1 MELVIGYDLLRPVN
15 CPSDEVDSGLDVVD
29 WQTIELAENLLLV
42 NGLSEDVDGGLEG
55 CARLVWETDSLL
67 LVIAGSLVVDIG
79 LVEEVGDRVSD
90 T

>member
-1 MELVIGYDLLRPVN
+1 MN
-15 CPSDEVDSGLDVVD
+15 CPSDEVDSGFDVVD
-29 WQTIELAENLLLV
+29 WQTSELAENLLLV
-42 NGLSEDVDGGLEG
+42 NSLSEDVDGGWEG
-55 CARLVWETDSLL
+55 RAGLVWETDSLL

>member
-1 MELVIGYDLLRPVN
+1 M
-15 CPSDEVDSGLDVVD
+15 
-29 WQTIELAENLLLV
+29 
-42 NGLSEDVDGGLEG
+42 
-55 CARLVWETDSLL
+55 TDSLL

>member
-42 NGLSEDVDGGLEG
+42 NSLSEDVDGGREG
-55 CARLVWETDSLL
+55 CAGLVWETDSLL
-67 LVIAGSLVVDIG
+67 LVIAGSHVVDIG